1 MHARHQ
7 KISFVLAV
15 ADSQT
20 WHQIYEHVSVATP
33 SKKIDKR
40 LKDIYDIKDKLFE
53 RMIGT
58 LTIDM
63 LGLRRNRIK

>member
-40 LKDIYDIKDKLFE
+40 LKDIKDKLFE